1 LIAGLSMALIGL
13 LISIPAVFSYLTAG
27 DADTLQK
34 LDAATWLQLARGL
47 VIGGAALLVLAR
59 FQAPADGGPV
69 GWPNPDLT
77 IGLGI
82 AGFAG
87 LFSLLGLFKGLDE
100 SFDAQNAW
108 FLFAIIFAFLAIGWF
123 AISRPV
129 PQTVGT
135 LATPMIGIVLVA
147 VGVIALVIGQIQ
159 GLSEDF
165 STYVSGLSFQG
176 VGTVAMLLAFAWFL
190 GMRREE
196 RTTRGPVM

>member
-1 LIAGLSMALIGL
+1 V
-13 LISIPAVFSYLTAG
+13 ISIPAVTSYLIAG

-47 VIGGAALLVLAR
+47 AIGGAALLVLAR
-59 FQAPADGGPV
+59 WQSPSQRSPADR
-69 GWPNPDLT
+69 PNPDLT

-82 AGFAG
+82 AAFAG

-108 FLFAIIFAFLAIGWF
+108 FNFALIFAFLAAGWF

-129 PQTVGT
+129 PPNVGT
-135 LATPMIGIVLVA
+135 LAAHAVGIGLVVA
-147 VGVIALVIGQIQ
+147 GVIALVIGQIQ

-176 VGTVAMLLAFAWFL
+176 VGTVAMILALAWFL
-190 GMRREE
+190 GMRP
-196 RTTRGPVM
+196 RTA